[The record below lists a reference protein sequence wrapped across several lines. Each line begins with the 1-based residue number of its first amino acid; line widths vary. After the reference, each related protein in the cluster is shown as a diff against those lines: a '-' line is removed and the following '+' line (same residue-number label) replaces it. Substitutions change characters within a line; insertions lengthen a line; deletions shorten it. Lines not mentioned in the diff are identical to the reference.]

1 MARSEWTSASESSKD
16 WAGTS
21 TTSLTPTSQLESC
34 SSNLRRYDR
43 DFQCQCGS
51 TKRIPKRVRVKVSR
65 TSRTDEAAERCRLH
79 GRRPLSLEAARD
91 GAFGDVFF
99 CTRERKFATNTCP
112 KRRFW
117 PPYAKVNTL
126 RISKSRR
133 LKFYFS
139 LCNHAQPTGVH
150 EMQIHHSQAKFSFHS
165 HELLA
170 TEGAYQR
177 ITE

>member
-1 MARSEWTSASESSKD
+1 M
-16 WAGTS
+16 
-21 TTSLTPTSQLESC
+21 
-34 SSNLRRYDR
+34 
-43 DFQCQCGS
+43 
-51 TKRIPKRVRVKVSR
+51 SR

-79 GRRPLSLEAARD
+79 ERGPLSLEAARD
-91 GAFGDVFF
+91 GAF
-99 CTRERKFATNTCP
+99 CRRLLCSREREFATKTCP

-133 LKFYFS
+133 LKLYFS

-170 TEGAYQR
+170 TEGAYINGLRNR
-177 ITE
+177 IAGSAGRAPPPTRNSGGLAENRLL